1 MLLFLYLYDKRRGE
15 CFVMLQEQRHQ
26 MIESFLKQQKAV
38 KASELATLLDV
49 SIDTVRRDLEVL
61 ENNGNVKRVHGG
73 AVLIQNTDN
82 VVNKL
87 FNEREVKNLEKKQE
101 VASVAIE
108 LIEEGQA
115 IALNGGTTTIE
126 IAKALGERFKR
137 LTIITNDLRIL
148 AILGT
153 KKHFNVILTGGFFN
167 PEEYTLYGKQC
178 EEILS
183 NFNIDIAFITV
194 NALSLEHG
202 LTDFRMHEV
211 GVIQTIMSRT
221 KYKVVV
227 ADSSKFETS
236 SYINICPLKDI
247 DLIVTDSS
255 LSSNMVEEYSKQGIR
270 ILSPH

>member
-1 MLLFLYLYDKRRGE
+1 MI
-15 CFVMLQEQRHQ
+15 QEQRHQ
-26 MIESFLKQQKAV
+26 MIESFLKQHKAA
-38 KASELATLLDV
+38 KASELATLLGV

-61 ENNGNVKRVHGG
+61 EKKGVVKKVHGG
-73 AVLIQNTDN
+73 AILTPRSDN
-82 VVNKL
+82 VLNKL

-101 VASVAIE
+101 VASLAVE

-126 IAKALGERFKR
+126 LAKVLVEKFER

-148 AILGT
+148 SILGAN
-153 KKHFNVILTGGFFN
+153 KHFKIILTGGYFN

-183 NFNIDIAFITV
+183 NFTIDIAFITV
-194 NALSLEHG
+194 NGLSLEHG

-211 GVIQTIMSRT
+211 GVIQTIISRS
-221 KYKVVV
+221 KYNVVV

-236 SYINICPLKDI
+236 SYINICPLQNI
-247 DLIVTDSS
+247 DLIVSDSS
-255 LSSNMVEEYSKQGIR
+255 LPSTMVEEYGKNNTR
-270 ILSPH
+270 VLSPN

>member
-1 MLLFLYLYDKRRGE
+1 
-15 CFVMLQEQRHQ
+15 MLQEQRHQ

-61 ENNGNVKRVHGG
+61 ENKGNVKRVHGG
-73 AVLIQNTDN
+73 AILIQNTDN

-101 VASVAIE
+101 VASLAIE

-126 IAKALGERFKR
+126 IAKVLVESFKR

-148 AILGT
+148 SILGAN
-153 KKHFNVILTGGFFN
+153 KHFNVILTGGFFN
-167 PEEYTLYGKQC
+167 PDEFTLYGKQC

-202 LTDFRMHEV
+202 LTDFRMHEI

-227 ADSSKFETS
+227 ADASKFETS

-255 LSSNMVEEYSKQGIR
+255 LSSNMVEEYSNQDIR

>member
-1 MLLFLYLYDKRRGE
+1 M
-15 CFVMLQEQRHQ
+15 
-26 MIESFLKQQKAV
+26 
-38 KASELATLLDV
+38 
-49 SIDTVRRDLEVL
+49 
-61 ENNGNVKRVHGG
+61 VKRVHGG

-82 VVNKL
+82 VLNKL

-101 VASVAIE
+101 VASLAIE

-126 IAKALGERFKR
+126 IAKVLVDKFKR

-148 AILGT
+148 SILGAN
-153 KKHFNVILTGGFFN
+153 KHFNVILTGGFFN

-183 NFNIDIAFITV
+183 HFNIDIAFITV

-211 GVIQTIMSRT
+211 GVIQTMISRT

-255 LSSNMVEEYSKQGIR
+255 LPSHVVEEYSKQDIR